1 MPRSA
6 DQNQALRASTR
17 AKLLSAALLLFARD
31 GYAATSVRAVANE
44 SGLATGLL
52 YSHFQGKEA
61 LLRAVFEESM
71 ADVRASLALAD
82 AAPVTERLAALV
94 RGSVAILKEHLDFW
108 RLSYATRTQ
117 PSVLTAVGP
126 ALPEWTAS
134 ILESLRRY
142 LADTG
147 SSDPEGDAHALFAQI
162 DGLCQHFAL
171 QPDSYPVD
179 AVAERVIRRW
189 QRSDFSQPEP

>member
-1 MPRSA
+1 MSRSA
-6 DQNQALRASTR
+6 DRNQALRASTR
-17 AKLLSAALLLFARD
+17 AKLLNAALSLFARD
-31 GYAATSVRAVANE
+31 GYAATSVRAIANE
-44 SGLATGLL
+44 SGVATGLL
-52 YSHFQGKEA
+52 YSHFSGKEA

-82 AAPVTERLAALV
+82 AVPPSERLAALV
-94 RGSVAILKEHLDFW
+94 RASVAILREHLNFW
-108 RLSYATRTQ
+108 RLGYATRTQ
-117 PSVLTAVGP
+117 PSVLTALGP

-134 ILESLRRY
+134 TLESLRRY
-142 LADTG
+142 LVDAG

-179 AVAERVIRRW
+179 AVAERVILRW
-189 QRSDFSQPEP
+189 QQSDFPRPEP